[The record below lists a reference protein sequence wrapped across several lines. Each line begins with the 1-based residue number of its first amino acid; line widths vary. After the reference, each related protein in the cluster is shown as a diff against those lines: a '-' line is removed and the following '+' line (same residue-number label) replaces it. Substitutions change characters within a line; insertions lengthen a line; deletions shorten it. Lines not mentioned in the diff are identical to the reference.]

1 MMKDELDMMFSKKE
15 KDIERISGKYAAAGR
30 KEKEKIYMIS
40 MKKYEQLKAKEES
53 DDGFTIEASGVERYR
68 RPMLYRGISAVA
80 ATLVLVSGLAG
91 GFLFAKNSRI
101 PKVDMNDS
109 GNMGQ
114 SAAVNEIAE
123 DDRNAEV
130 DTLVDNFGH
139 MMRELYADVE
149 NNDEIGVIFY
159 KDAADPET
167 GEMYKKDLTYYK
179 VTDEKFNEPE
189 KLWNFIGT
197 TFAPKLSSYYFYDGD
212 LGAYEDGKDFAD
224 DSMASRH
231 LKPFIVYNG
240 VVLADHI
247 DDDMSYKYKYGEVYD
262 FSNYKLVSSV
272 FDNNTEG
279 FEGDLGLEYM
289 FMDYDESDMQSV
301 VCSRVY
307 QREDGVLIS
316 ADFLLK
322 KGIDNWKIADYS
334 IMYSTEKKQPEAESV
349 ENTQPTTVFETEDNE
364 DYGELQLH
372 EEKIFANVEEAQAF
386 NEKINEEMGSGVF
399 RFKKVNTE
407 KYAQQIWN
415 AEGYEELNTLENKS
429 YIYHI
434 LLNSYRYF
442 DTADVV
448 YTTEIK
454 HSEGTAESSVHCM
467 ADTRNKRYYL
477 ESEFSD
483 VDDYYDH
490 VKLYSYDGIWIN
502 ADETKKMYFEDAYD
516 EPDYDLNYVPDN
528 YIYTRYYGYDGNVY
542 DYYSYSNIIF
552 AGKCCDCLFN
562 TAGSDIFDFEDW
574 YIDGTADILGRQC
587 VSVTIEQDDYQSHKY
602 IDLRSGII
610 MQSTDISYYNNY
622 TETMTV
628 KSIKIDMPFE
638 YPYFD
643 PAGYTKYSD

>member
-1 MMKDELDMMFSKKE
+1 MMKDELDMMFSKNE

-91 GFLFAKNSRI
+91 GFFFAKNSRI

-109 GNMGQ
+109 VNTGQ
-114 SAAVNEIAE
+114 STVVNEIAE
-123 DDRNAEV
+123 DNRNSDV

-139 MMRELYADVE
+139 IMRELYIADDGYE
-149 NNDEIGVIFY
+149 SGVGVTFY
-159 KDAADPET
+159 KDAVDPET
-167 GEMYKKDLTYYK
+167 GEMYKKDLVYYN
-179 VTDEKFNEPE
+179 VTDEKLNDPE
-189 KLWNFIGT
+189 KLQKFMDA
-197 TFAPKLSSYYFYDGD
+197 TFAPKLNAYYLGGD
-212 LGAYEDGKDFAD
+212 LSGHEDGEDFAD
-224 DSMASRH
+224 DGMASRY
-231 LKPFIVYNG
+231 LRPFIVYNG

-247 DDDMSYKYKYGEVYD
+247 DDDMSYNYKYHEVYD

-272 FDNNTEG
+272 FDDNTES
-279 FEGDLGLEYM
+279 FEDELGLENM
-289 FMDYDESDMQSV
+289 FMQYDESDMQSV

-307 QREDGVLIS
+307 QREDGILIS
-316 ADFLLK
+316 ADFLLRK
-322 KGIDNWKIADYS
+322 DGDNWKIADYS
-334 IMYSTEKKQPEAESV
+334 IMYSTEKKQTEAEIV
-349 ENTQPTTVFETEDNE
+349 ENTQPTTASEIEDND

-372 EEKIFANVEEAQAF
+372 EEKIFANVEEAEAF
-386 NEKINEEMGSGVF
+386 NKKINEEMGSGVF
-399 RFKKVNTE
+399 QFKKVNTE

-442 DTADVV
+442 DTADVI
-448 YTTEIK
+448 YTTEVE

-490 VKLYSYDGIWIN
+490 VKLYSYDGIWIDV
-502 ADETKKMYFEDAYD
+502 DETKKTYFEDAYD

-528 YIYTRYYGYDGNVY
+528 YIYTKYYGYDGNVY

-562 TAGSDIFDFEDW
+562 TSESDMFDFENW

-587 VSVTIEQDDYQSHKY
+587 VSVKVEKEGYSCHKY
-602 IDLRSGII
+602 IDMRNGII
-610 MQSTDISYYNNY
+610 MQSTEVDENDPH
-622 TETMTV
+622 TRTMTV

-643 PAGYTKYSD
+643 PTGYTKYSD